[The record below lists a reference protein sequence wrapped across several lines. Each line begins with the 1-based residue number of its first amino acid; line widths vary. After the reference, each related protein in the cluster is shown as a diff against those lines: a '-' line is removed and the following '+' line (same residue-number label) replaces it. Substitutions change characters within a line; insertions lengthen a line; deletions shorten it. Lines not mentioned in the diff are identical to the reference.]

1 MTLKEIKKAVNEI
14 ADDAPTLRKE
24 REIEDALSSLDE
36 LAEYLDALNE
46 KLKDDTEYQEIME
59 IIENNAQIAVYG
71 ISIDQE
77 GEKPKIRVPSEK
89 RIISSKLAI
98 IYLNSFS
105 CFQSCDFVK
114 NSFLIPSSFDF
125 K

>member
-36 LAEYLDALNE
+36 LAEYLNALNE

-59 IIENNAQIAVYG
+59 VIEDTQH
-71 ISIDQE
+71 
-77 GEKPKIRVPSEK
+77 
-89 RIISSKLAI
+89 L
-98 IYLNSFS
+98 LNSELDS
-105 CFQSCDFVK
+105 LYEEEDE
-114 NSFLIPSSFDF
+114 DY
-125 K
+125 